1 MFKRIFAC
9 ALIAGV
15 LAGLVAAVLQQAVTV
30 PLVVA
35 AEAFEGGGA
44 PAAHGDGHDHGSH
57 DHGSHDHGTDGHG
70 ANGHGAAAPA
80 EGGHGGHDHGDG
92 WMPEDSIER
101 IFYTSL
107 MTVLIGLGYAF
118 VLVALI
124 AFSGRRM
131 TARRGVLWGAAGF
144 VTTALAPG
152 LGLPPE
158 LPGMLAAEVQARQI
172 WWLLTVVLTGLGLWL
187 IFLSDRQVLMGVG
200 IIALIIPHAIGAPH
214 PHHGGGSGVPPEL
227 AAQFATASLAMA
239 AAFWCVLGAI
249 AGNIW
254 QRMDHAAQGEGN

>member
-1 MFKRIFAC
+1 MFKHIFAC
-9 ALIAGV
+9 ALIAGL
-15 LAGLVAAVLQQAVTV
+15 LAGLVAAVLQQAITV

-35 AEAFEGGGA
+35 AEAYEGGGE
-44 PAAHGDGHDHGSH
+44 PAAEGHGDSHGSH
-57 DHGSHDHGTDGHG
+57 DHGSTAHDGKPEQDHATPD
-70 ANGHGAAAPA
+70 HGAAADSD
-80 EGGHGGHDHGDG
+80 GHDHGDG
-92 WMPEDSIER
+92 WMPEDGVER

-118 VLVALI
+118 ALVALI

-172 WWLLTVVLTGLGLWL
+172 WWLLTVVLTGLGLWF
-187 IFLSDRQVLMGVG
+187 IFLSERQLMIGIG
-200 IIALIIPHAIGAPH
+200 IIALIVPHAIGAPH
-214 PHHGGGSGVPPEL
+214 PYYDGGGAVPPEL
-227 AAQFATASLAMA
+227 AARFATASLAMA
-239 AAFWCVLGAI
+239 AVFWVVLGAI
-249 AGNIW
+249 AGNVW
-254 QRMDHAAQGEGN
+254 HRLGHATHGESNG

>member
-35 AEAFEGGGA
+35 AEALEGGGA
-44 PAAHGDGHDHGSH
+44 PAGHGDGHDHG
-57 DHGSHDHGTDGHG
+57 GHDHGTHDHLSDD
-70 ANGHGAAAPA
+70 HGAAAPA
-80 EGGHGGHDHGDG
+80 QSGHGGHDHGDG
-92 WMPEDSIER
+92 WMPQDGVER

-131 TARRGVLWGAAGF
+131 TARQGVLWGAAGF

-172 WWLLTVVLTGLGLWL
+172 WWFLTVVLTGLGLWL

-200 IIALIIPHAIGAPH
+200 IIALIIPHVIGAPH

-239 AAFWCVLGAI
+239 AVFWCVLGAI
-249 AGNIW
+249 AGSIW
-254 QRMDHAAQGEGN
+254 QRMDHATQGEGN

>member
-35 AEAFEGGGA
+35 AEAYEAGGA
-44 PAAHGDGHDHGSH
+44 AAAHGEGHDHG
-57 DHGSHDHGTDGHG
+57 
-70 ANGHGAAAPA
+70 A
-80 EGGHGGHDHGDG
+80 HDHGDG
-92 WMPEDSIER
+92 WMPQDGVER

-131 TARRGVLWGAAGF
+131 TARQGVLWGAAGF
-144 VTTALAPG
+144 VATGLAPG

-187 IFLSDRQVLMGVG
+187 IFLSDRQVLIGVG
-200 IIALIIPHAIGAPH
+200 IIALIVPHVIGAPH

-227 AAQFATASLAMA
+227 AAQFVTASLAMA
-239 AAFWCVLGAI
+239 AVFWCVLGAI
-249 AGNIW
+249 AGNVW
-254 QRMDHAAQGEGN
+254 RRMDHAAQGEGN

>member
-15 LAGLVAAVLQQAVTV
+15 LAGLVSAVLQQAVTV

-35 AEAFEGGGA
+35 AEVIAEGGT
-44 PAAHGDGHDHGSH
+44 PAAHGDGHDHGAH
-57 DHGSHDHGTDGHG
+57 DHGSHDHGEQGH
-70 ANGHGAAAPA
+70 A
-80 EGGHGGHDHGDG
+80 EQGHGGHDHGDG
-92 WMPEDSIER
+92 WMPEDGVER

-107 MTVLIGLGYAF
+107 MTVLIALGYAF

-158 LPGMLAAEVQARQI
+158 LPGMLAADLQARQV
-172 WWLLTVVLTGLGLWL
+172 WWFLTVILTGAGLWL
-187 IFLSDRQVLMGVG
+187 VFLSGRQLLIGVG
-200 IIALIIPHAIGAPH
+200 ILALILPHVIGAPH
-214 PHHGGGSGVPPEL
+214 VHHGGGGLVPAEL
-227 AAQFATASLAMA
+227 AAQFATASLATA
-239 AAFWCVLGAI
+239 AVFWSVLGAI
-249 AGNIW
+249 AGAAW
-254 QRMDHAAQGEGN
+254 HRMELASEGDGNR

>member
-35 AEAFEGGGA
+35 AEALEGGGA
-44 PAAHGDGHDHGSH
+44 PAGHGGGHDHGSH
-57 DHGSHDHGTDGHG
+57 DHGTHDHGSDT
-70 ANGHGAAAPA
+70 HGAAAPA
-80 EGGHGGHDHGDG
+80 QSGHGGHDHGDG
-92 WMPEDSIER
+92 WMPQDGVER

-118 VLVALI
+118 ALVALI

-172 WWLLTVVLTGLGLWL
+172 WWFLTVVLTGLGLWF
-187 IFLSDRQVLMGVG
+187 IFLSDRQVLMGAG
-200 IIALIIPHAIGAPH
+200 IILLIIPHVIGAPH
-214 PHHGGGSGVPPEL
+214 PHHAGGSDVSPEL

-239 AAFWCVLGAI
+239 AVFWCVLGAI
-249 AGNIW
+249 AGSIW
-254 QRMDHAAQGEGN
+254 HRMDHAARGEGN

>member
-44 PAAHGDGHDHGSH
+44 PAGHGDGHDHGDH

-70 ANGHGAAAPA
+70 TAAPA
-80 EGGHGGHDHGDG
+80 GDGHGGHDHGDG
-92 WMPEDSIER
+92 WMPQDGVER

-131 TARRGVLWGAAGF
+131 TARRGVLWGVAGF

-172 WWLLTVVLTGLGLWL
+172 WWFLTVVLTGLGLWL
-187 IFLSDRQVLMGVG
+187 IFLSERQVLIGVG
-200 IIALIIPHAIGAPH
+200 IIALIIPHVIGAPH
-214 PHHGGGSGVPPEL
+214 PHHAGGSGVPPEL
-227 AAQFATASLAMA
+227 AAQFVTASLAMA
-239 AAFWCVLGAI
+239 AVFWCVLGAL

-254 QRMDHAAQGEGN
+254 HRMDHAAQGEGN